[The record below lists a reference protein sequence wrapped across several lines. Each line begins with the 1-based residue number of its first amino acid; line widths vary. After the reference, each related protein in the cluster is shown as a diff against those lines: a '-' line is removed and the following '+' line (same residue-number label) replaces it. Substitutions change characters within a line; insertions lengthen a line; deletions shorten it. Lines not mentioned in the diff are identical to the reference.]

1 MFDHDRSDAETAEL
15 VKEWLARHLPV
26 IFAGIAIALL
36 IIFGMKWWDKRTLEA
51 NYRLSYQIDT
61 LEKAVAA
68 KNDAAV
74 NAAYTADLKAD
85 KSNYGALAAL
95 LFAQHQQQQGKT
107 QEAIAALEKAGTA
120 SDTLIA
126 QTAQWQLAYVKI
138 GAKDFDG
145 AMQALNS
152 LEHSVYQSQLPLL
165 RGDIDYLRG
174 NSEAALKHYQQSQTQ
189 QASPLLTTRIRQL
202 ETQIALQSAQET
214 Q

>member
-36 IIFGMKWWDKRTLEA
+36 IIFGMKWWDKRALEA

-61 LEKAVAA
+61 LEQAVAA

-107 QEAIAALEKAGTA
+107 QEAITALEKAGTA

-126 QTAQWQLAYVKI
+126 QTAQWQLAHVKI
-138 GAKDFDG
+138 AAKDFDG
-145 AMQALNS
+145 AMQALNL

-174 NSEAALKHYQQSQTQ
+174 NSEAALKHYQQSQAQ
-189 QASPLLTTRIRQL
+189 QASPLLATRIRQL

>member
-36 IIFGMKWWDKRTLEA
+36 IIFGMKWWDKRALEA

-74 NAAYTADLKAD
+74 NAAYNADLKAD

-138 GAKDFDG
+138 AAKDFDG

-174 NSEAALKHYQQSQTQ
+174 NSEAALKHYQQSQAQ
-189 QASPLLTTRIRQL
+189 QASPLLATRIHQL

>member
-26 IFAGIAIALL
+26 IFAGIVIALL
-36 IIFGMKWWDKRTLEA
+36 IIFGMKWWDKRALEA

-107 QEAIAALEKAGTA
+107 QEALAALEKAGTA

-126 QTAQWQLAYVKI
+126 QTAQWQLAHVKI
-138 GAKDFDG
+138 AAKDFDG
-145 AMQALNS
+145 AMQTLNQ

-174 NSEAALKHYQQSQTQ
+174 NREAALKHYQQSQAQ
-189 QASPLLTTRIRQL
+189 QASPLLATRIRQL
-202 ETQIALQSAQET
+202 ETQIALESAQET